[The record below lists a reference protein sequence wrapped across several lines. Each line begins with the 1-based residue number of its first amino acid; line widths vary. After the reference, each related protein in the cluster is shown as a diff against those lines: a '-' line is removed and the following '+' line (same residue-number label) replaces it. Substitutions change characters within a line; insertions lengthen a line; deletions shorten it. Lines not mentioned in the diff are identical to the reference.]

1 MNIII
6 PMAGMGK
13 RLRPHTLTTPK
24 PLIPIAGK
32 PIVFWLVHDIVKVIP
47 EEIETIGFV
56 IAPNFGEKTESELL
70 DIAGK
75 LGAKGRI
82 FYQKEPLGTAHAI
95 YSAKSILHGKVI
107 VAFADTLFKAN
118 FKLDTEQDGTI
129 WVHKVK
135 DPSDFG
141 VIKVND
147 ENEIIDFI
155 EKPQTAVSNLAI
167 IGIYYF
173 KDGDMLREEIK
184 VLMENKIKDDDE
196 YQLTRVLKT
205 LNEKGVKFKPSTVD
219 DWLDC
224 GNKHAT
230 VETHHS
236 YFNFLSEKKLIS
248 SKARIIN
255 SVIIPP
261 IYIGADAEVKNSVI
275 GPYVSIGENSRIS
288 ESRIQ
293 NAIIQNDN
301 MIKNANLANSM
312 LGNFVTFEG
321 KATDLSVGDY
331 NTISQ
336 F

>member
-32 PIVFWLVHDIVKVIP
+32 PIVFWLVHDIVEVVSEKIDK
-47 EEIETIGFV
+47 IGFV
-56 IAPNFGEKTESELL
+56 IGPSFGKGIEKELL
-70 DIAGK
+70 SIANK
-75 LGAKGRI
+75 LGSVGYI
-82 FYQKEPLGTAHAI
+82 FYQNEPMGTAHAI
-95 YSAKSILHGKVI
+95 YSAKKILQGKI
-107 VAFADTLFKAN
+107 IIAFADTLFKAN
-118 FKLDTEQDGTI
+118 FKLDTTQDGTI

-141 VIKVND
+141 VVRLNVN
-147 ENEIIDFI
+147 NEIEDFI
-155 EKPQTAVSNLAI
+155 EKPRSAVSNLAI
-167 IGIYYF
+167 IGIYYIR
-173 KDGDMLREEIK
+173 DGKMLRNEIK
-184 VLMENKIKDDDE
+184 VLIDNKIKDDGE
-196 YQLTRVLKT
+196 YQLTRVLES
-205 LNEKGVKFKPSTVD
+205 LREKGLRFTPTTVD

-224 GNKHAT
+224 GNKQAT
-230 VETHHS
+230 IETHRS
-236 YFNFLSEKKLIS
+236 YFNFLTKKKLIS
-248 SKARIIN
+248 TKAKIIN

-261 IYIGADAEVKNSVI
+261 IYIGPNAEVHNSVL

-288 ESRIQ
+288 ESRIK
-293 NAIIQNDN
+293 NAIIQKDN
-301 MIKNANLANSM
+301 MIKNANLGNSM

>member
-32 PIVFWLVHDIVKVIP
+32 PIIYWLVHDIVEVCDNNIDN
-47 EEIETIGFV
+47 IGFV
-56 IAPNFGEKTESELL
+56 IGRGFGESVEKELL
-70 DIAGK
+70 SIADK
-75 LGAKGRI
+75 LGAKGHL
-82 FYQKEPLGTAHAI
+82 FYQDEPLGTAHAI
-95 YSAKSILHGKVI
+95 YCAADILEGNTI

-118 FKLDTEQDGTI
+118 FKLDSEQDGII
-129 WVHKVK
+129 WVHQVE
-135 DPSDFG
+135 DPSAFG
-141 VIKVND
+141 VVKLNK
-147 ENEIIDFI
+147 NGEIEDFVEKPFDFI
-155 EKPQTAVSNLAI
+155 SDLAI

-173 KDGDMLREEIK
+173 KDGDLLKHEIN
-184 VLMENKIKDDDE
+184 VLMDNKIKDDGE

-205 LNEKGVKFKPSTVD
+205 LNEKGTKFVPGQVD

-224 GNKHAT
+224 GNKQAT
-230 VETHHS
+230 VETHKA
-236 YFNFLSEKKLIS
+236 YFNFMKEKRLISKS
-248 SKARIIN
+248 SKATN
-255 SVIIPP
+255 SVLIEPVYLGDNVEINN
-261 IYIGADAEVKNSVI
+261 AVI
-275 GPYVSIGENSRIS
+275 GPYVSIGDNTKIS

-293 NAIIQNDN
+293 NSIIQKDN
-301 MIKNANLANSM
+301 VIKNANLANSM

>member
-32 PIVFWLVHDIVKVIP
+32 PIVYWLVHDIEEVCVEKV
-47 EEIETIGFV
+47 ENIGFV
-56 IAPNFGEKTESELL
+56 IGRSFGEVVEEELL
-70 DIAGK
+70 DIAKK
-75 LGAKGRI
+75 LGAKGHL
-82 FYQKEPLGTAHAI
+82 FYQDEPLGTAHAI
-95 YSAKSILHGKVI
+95 YCAKAILKGKTI

-118 FKLDTEQDGTI
+118 FKLDSKQDGII
-129 WVHKVK
+129 WVHQVE
-135 DPSDFG
+135 DPSAFG
-141 VIKVND
+141 VVELSKSG
-147 ENEIIDFI
+147 EIEDFV
-155 EKPQTAVSNLAI
+155 EKPTKFISDLAI

-173 KDGDMLREEIK
+173 KRGELVRNEIK
-184 VLMENKIKDDDE
+184 VLIDNKVKDDGE
-196 YQLTRVLKT
+196 YQLTRVLET
-205 LNEKGVKFKPSTVD
+205 LKEKGMKFVPGQVD

-224 GNKHAT
+224 GNKQAT
-230 VETHHS
+230 VETHRA
-236 YFNFLSEKKLIS
+236 YFNFMENKRLIS
-248 SKARIIN
+248 KTAKTNN
-255 SVIIPP
+255 SVLIEPVYLGHNVEINN
-261 IYIGADAEVKNSVI
+261 AVI
-275 GPYVSIGENSRIS
+275 GPYVSVGDNSNIS

-293 NAIIQNDN
+293 NSIIQKDSQ
-301 MIKNANLANSM
+301 IKNANLSNSM

>member
-47 EEIETIGFV
+47 DKIEKIGFV
-56 IAPNFGEKTESELL
+56 IGPNFGEKTEAELL
-70 DIAGK
+70 DIADK
-75 LGAKGRI
+75 LDAKGYI

-95 YSAKSILHGKVI
+95 YSAKSILRGKVI

-118 FKLDTEQDGTI
+118 FQLNTEQDGTI

-141 VIKVND
+141 VIKLNGK
-147 ENEIIDFI
+147 NEIIDFI
-155 EKPQTAVSNLAI
+155 EKPRTAVSHLAI

-173 KDGDMLREEIK
+173 KNGNMLREEIK
-184 VLMENKIKDDDE
+184 GLIDNEIKDDGE
-196 YQLTRVLKT
+196 YQLTRVLET
-205 LNEKGVKFKPSTVD
+205 LKEKGVKFKPSTVD

-224 GNKHAT
+224 GNKQAT

-248 SKARIIN
+248 RTAKIIN

-261 IYIGADAEVKNSVI
+261 IYIGAEAEVKNSVI

>member
-24 PLIPIAGK
+24 PLIPIVGK
-32 PIVFWLVHDIVKVIP
+32 PIVYWLVHDIVEVCPEKV
-47 EEIETIGFV
+47 ENIGFV
-56 IAPNFGEKTESELL
+56 ISKTFGESVENELL
-70 DIAGK
+70 FIAEK
-75 LGAKGRI
+75 LGAKGHL
-82 FYQKEPLGTAHAI
+82 FYQEEPLGTAHAI
-95 YSAKSILHGKVI
+95 FCAAELLTGKTI

-118 FKLDTEQDGTI
+118 FKLDTNQDGII
-129 WVHKVK
+129 WVHKVE
-135 DPSDFG
+135 DPSAFG
-141 VIKVND
+141 VVKLDGKGSIQ
-147 ENEIIDFI
+147 DFV
-155 EKPQTAVSNLAI
+155 EKPVDFVSDLAI

-173 KDGDMLREEIK
+173 KNGDKLRSEIK
-184 VLMENKIKDDDE
+184 ILMDNKIKDAGE

-205 LNEKGVKFKPSTVD
+205 LKEKGMEFIPGQVD

-224 GNKHAT
+224 GNKQAT
-230 VETHHS
+230 VETHRA
-236 YFNFLSEKKLIS
+236 YFNFMVERRIISKS
-248 SKARIIN
+248 SKTTN
-255 SVIIPP
+255 SVLIEPVYLGENVEIDN
-261 IYIGADAEVKNSVI
+261 AVI
-275 GPYVSIGENSRIS
+275 GPYVSVGDNSKIS

-293 NAIIQNDN
+293 NSIIQKDSS
-301 MIKNANLANSM
+301 IKNANLANSM